1 MHAAIVDSSRVVLK
15 LIAQFFNER
24 GDKASTFVDSRT
36 ALQHIL
42 DDPTVDVL
50 ITSLEVEPINGL
62 ELCWETRLAAG
73 SRRPLYIVVMSS
85 VNDQDKII
93 EALDCG
99 ADDMISKP
107 ISRQQLN
114 ARLRMAARLQSTQL
128 HLVRLAETDP
138 LTGLLNRRA
147 FFEHLSKI
155 LNTQVPIPPLS
166 AIMFD
171 IDHFKRVNDGHGH
184 HAGDQVIAA
193 VAKEAAKL
201 KGIAARLGGEE
212 FVVVVEGYS
221 EDEVYETAEHLR
233 MRCADLVFN
242 SDDGS
247 FSITCSLGITS
258 WAPGDSADDLLR
270 RADMALYEAKACGRN
285 CVKVA
290 SAIEGEGPRSFQ
302 PKTRKLRKIVQPQ

>member
-15 LIAQFFNER
+15 LVAQFFNER

-147 FFEHLSKI
+147 FFEHLTKI
-155 LNTQVPIPPLS
+155 LTAHVTTTPIS

-171 IDHFKRVNDGHGH
+171 IDHFKRVNDDYGH
-184 HAGDQVIAA
+184 HAGDEVISA
-193 VAKEAAKL
+193 VAREAAKL
-201 KGIAARLGGEE
+201 KGMAARLGGEE
-212 FVVVVEGYS
+212 FVIIVEGCT
-221 EDEVYETAEHLR
+221 EEEVYRTAEHLR
-233 MRCADLVFN
+233 MRCSDLVFL
-242 SDDGS
+242 SDDGQ
-247 FSITCSLGITS
+247 FGITCSLGITS
-258 WAPGDSADDLLR
+258 WAPGDTADDLLR
-270 RADMALYEAKACGRN
+270 RADMALYEAKASGRN

-290 SAIEGEGPRSFQ
+290 NAIDGEGPRSFQ
-302 PKTRKLRKIVQPQ
+302 PKTRKLRKILKSQ